1 MPNIVLPVR
10 CVILS
15 QWTWK
20 RFWSFGS
27 RKPVPLTSY
36 RYAYP
41 FSDYQYFLLEHT
53 NTPVFI
59 YFYNSKQRI
68 FMLTTLVFIISCFL
82 QDMVEVVVMLRAAIQ
97 AQGLNANLG
106 ADSKLASR

>member
-20 RFWSFGS
+20 RFWSSGS

-53 NTPVFI
+53 NTHVFI
-59 YFYNSKQRI
+59 FTIQNGEF
-68 FMLTTLVFIISCFL
+68 FMLTTLVFVISCFL